1 MTGLRTRH
9 ALLHRLAFCGALL
22 GIAACATPR
31 QPPGGPPDQT
41 PPVLAETVPA
51 SGAVEVDAET
61 LRLTFSE
68 YVDQA
73 SFGRALSITP
83 EPDGRVE
90 VRWRGRT
97 AVVRFPEPLRDS
109 TTYIVTLDTNL
120 RDARGVSLTQPI
132 TLAFST
138 GPQIDRGRLDGRVV
152 GAERGAAVA
161 GIDVYAYAAP
171 DSSAPVPLPDRPAYR
186 TQTDDQGRFTL
197 DYLRQRPY
205 YVIAVAD
212 ANRNRRPDAA
222 EAFAVPPR
230 PALVPDTTRTEALPA
245 WVVTRLDTVPPAVQ
259 RVRPRSSRRLEVRF
273 TEAVRLLARDP
284 AAWVL
289 EDSSAARAVPV
300 GAVYTLADSPN
311 AVYLR
316 TDSMAA
322 GPHRLRV
329 PPTVAD
335 SAGNTAGTQP
345 VDFSV
350 SAVADTVRLRFEGFV
365 PAADTTGPVPL
376 RPEEAPALRF
386 NQPLDSVQFH
396 ALVALRDTAGEAL
409 PYRTHTDDGTTY
421 RLFPDPPLAPGGRVH
436 VAVTPPARPD
446 TLIAQTFRRSP
457 QSELGDLGGNVTAPD
472 SIAVVV
478 ELYRAERATPLAT
491 AAPDATGAF
500 LFRDL
505 PEGTYR
511 LRAFLDR
518 DGDGAW
524 DGGRLAPYRPAE
536 PLTWSTETPA
546 WRARWETTLAD
557 TLVVRDWGSGT
568 GD

>member
-9 ALLHRLAFCGALL
+9 SLLRRLALCGALL

-31 QPPGGPPDQT
+31 QPPGGPADQT

-51 SGAVEVDAET
+51 SGAVEAEAEA

-73 SFGRALSITP
+73 SFGRAFSITP

-152 GAERGAAVA
+152 DSKLGAPAA
-161 GIDVYAYAAP
+161 GLDVYAYAAP
-171 DSSAPVPLPDRPAYR
+171 NASAPDALPERPAYR

-197 DYLRQRPY
+197 DYLRQQPY
-205 YVIAVAD
+205 YVIALAD

-222 EAFAVPPR
+222 EAYAVPPH
-230 PALVPDTTRTEALPA
+230 PAQVPDTARTGEPAA

-273 TEAVRLLARDP
+273 AEAVRLLARDP

-300 GAVYTLADSPN
+300 GAVYTRAAVPN

-316 TDSMAA
+316 TDSMAT

-329 PPTVAD
+329 PPAVAD
-335 SAGNTAGTQP
+335 SSGNAARPQT
-345 VDFSV
+345 VDFSA
-350 SAVADTVRLRFEGFV
+350 SAVADTFRLRFEGFV
-365 PAADTTGPVPL
+365 PAADTTGPAVL
-376 RPEEAPALRF
+376 RPEKAPALRF
-386 NQPLDSVQFH
+386 NQPLDSVRLH
-396 ALVALRDTAGEAL
+396 ALVAVQDTAGRAL
-409 PYRTHTDDGTTY
+409 PYRARTDDGTTY
-421 RLFPDPPLAPGGRVH
+421 RLYPDPPLAPGGRVR
-436 VAVTPPARPD
+436 VAVAPPARPD
-446 TLIAQTFRRSP
+446 TLLAQTFRRTP
-457 QSELGDLGGNVTAPD
+457 RSELGDLGGYVAAPD
-472 SIAVVV
+472 TLTAVVV
-478 ELYRAERATPLAT
+478 ELYRVERATPLA
-491 AAPDATGAF
+491 AAVPDAT
-500 LFRDL
+500 
-505 PEGTYR
+505 
-511 LRAFLDR
+511 
-518 DGDGAW
+518 
-524 DGGRLAPYRPAE
+524 
-536 PLTWSTETPA
+536 
-546 WRARWETTLAD
+546 
-557 TLVVRDWGSGT
+557 
-568 GD
+568 